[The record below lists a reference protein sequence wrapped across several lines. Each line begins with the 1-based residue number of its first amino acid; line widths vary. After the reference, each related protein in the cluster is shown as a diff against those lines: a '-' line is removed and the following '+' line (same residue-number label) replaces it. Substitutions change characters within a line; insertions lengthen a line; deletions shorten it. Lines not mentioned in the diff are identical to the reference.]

1 MDKSFHLRQPY
12 VAGLLEKSFEKK
24 RFSHA
29 YLFEGDRGSGKMAF
43 ALELAKMMVDP
54 HYPKTSSVS
63 SMIDQNS
70 YANLYVITPDGATI
84 KKEQITYLISELN
97 KTSLLEGPR
106 VYIIADIEKMTA
118 SAANSLLKY
127 FEEPHPNVYAI
138 LLTEQINQILKTI
151 ISRSQL
157 IHFQALSKDQLHK
170 ELLAAGVKDPYAGL
184 APLVT
189 SSYAQAYELTQQEDF
204 HQMIEIIKELGNI
217 MSNRYYNAFI
227 YFRDKGQFIGK
238 DQIDLFLQLLVYYVK
253 DVVNHQTSQ
262 ALVYQDTK
270 SAKELAKRPPS
281 EWLSLL
287 EFLMEE
293 HAHLRYYPNI
303 GLMLDRIMMRLDR
316 RSYESS

>member
-1 MDKSFHLRQPY
+1 MDKSFHSIQPY
-12 VAGLLEKSFEKK
+12 VAGLFEKSFEKK

-43 ALELAKMMVDP
+43 ALELTKMIIDP
-54 HYPKTSSVS
+54 VYPKSSAVS
-63 SMIDQNS
+63 SMIDQQS

-97 KTSLLEGPR
+97 KTSLVEGPR
-106 VYIIADIEKMTA
+106 VYIISDIEKMTP

-127 FEEPHPNVYAI
+127 FEEPHPNSYAI
-138 LLTEQINQILKTI
+138 LLTEQIHQILKTI

-157 IHFQALSKDQLHK
+157 IHFQALSKEQLHND
-170 ELLAAGVKDPYAGL
+170 LLKAGVNDPYAAL

-189 SSYAQAYELTQQEDF
+189 STFAEALALTTQEEF
-204 HQMIEIIKELGNI
+204 HQMIDMIKELGNI
-217 MSNRYYNAFI
+217 MANRYYNAFV
-227 YFRDKGQFIGK
+227 YFRDKGQFIGR
-238 DQIDLFLQLLVYYVK
+238 DQIDLFLQLLIYYVK
-253 DVVNHQTSQ
+253 DVVNEQTSQ
-262 ALVYQDTK
+262 ALMYQDHK
-270 SAKELAKRPPS
+270 SMKELAKRPPS

-287 EFLMEE
+287 EFLMEQ
-293 HAHLRYYPNI
+293 HAHLRYYPNV

>member
-1 MDKSFHLRQPY
+1 MDKSFHFRQPY
-12 VAGLLEKSFEKK
+12 VAGLLEKTFDKK

-43 ALELAKMMVDP
+43 ALELAKMMLDSA
-54 HYPKTSSVS
+54 YPKASPLSK
-63 SMIDQNS
+63 MIDQNA
-70 YANLYVITPDGATI
+70 YANLSVIIPDGATI

-97 KTSLLEGPR
+97 KTSLVEGPR
-106 VYIIADIEKMTA
+106 VYIIQDIEKMTA

-151 ISRSQL
+151 VSRSQL
-157 IHFQALSKDQLHK
+157 IHFQAVSKDQLRND
-170 ELLAAGVKDPYAGL
+170 LLQAGVKDPYAAL

-189 SSYAQAYELTQQEDF
+189 STFDEAMELSQLDEF

-227 YFRDKGQFIGK
+227 YFRDKGQFIGR

-253 DVVNHQTSQ
+253 DVVNAQTSQ
-262 ALVYQDTK
+262 ALLYQDAK
-270 SAKELAKRPPS
+270 SVKELAKRPPS
-281 EWLSLL
+281 EWLNLL
-287 EFLMEE
+287 EFLMDQ
-293 HAHLRYYPNI
+293 HAHLRYYPNV

-316 RSYESS
+316 RSYEPS

>member
-1 MDKSFHLRQPY
+1 MDKSFHFRQPY
-12 VAGLLEKSFEKK
+12 VAGLLEKTFDRK

-29 YLFEGDRGSGKMAF
+29 YLFEGERGSGKMAF
-43 ALELAKMMVDP
+43 ALELAKMMLDST
-54 HYPKTSSVS
+54 YPTASAMSK
-63 SMIDQNS
+63 MIDANA

-97 KTSLLEGPR
+97 KTSLVEGSR
-106 VYIIADIEKMTA
+106 VYIIQDIEKMTA

-157 IHFQALSKDQLHK
+157 IHFQAVSKNQLHN
-170 ELLAAGVKDPYAGL
+170 ELLQAGVKDPYAAL

-189 SSYAQAYELTQQEDF
+189 STFEEAMTLSELDEF
-204 HQMIEIIKELGNI
+204 HQMVEIIKELGNI
-217 MSNRYYNAFI
+217 MANRYFNAFI
-227 YFRDKGQFIGK
+227 YFRDKGQFIGR

-253 DVVNHQTSQ
+253 DVVNEQTSQ
-262 ALVYQDTK
+262 ALLYQDAK
-270 SAKELAKRPPS
+270 SVKELAKRPPS
-281 EWLSLL
+281 EWLQLL
-287 EFLMEE
+287 EFLMEQ
-293 HAHLRYYPNI
+293 HAHLRYYPNV